1 MTSRARS
8 FGPPTSISRPFALT
22 SSGPRI
28 RYSITPVA
36 PLLASE
42 ARMRRKWAG
51 EMPRDVM

>member
-28 RYSITPVA
+28 RYSITPSA
-36 PLLASE
+36 LPLLASE

-51 EMPRDVM
+51 ERPAM